1 MGTKKNKDVES
12 YTEEEKDEAAGDDNG
27 GVTEK
32 SLEQKIKCERP
43 IGLPPINFRGDKKG
57 GRTDR

>member
-1 MGTKKNKDVES
+1 MGTKKNKDGES

-43 IGLPPINFRGDKKG
+43 IGLPPINF
-57 GRTDR
+57 